1 MFFKA
6 QNSFQV
12 TSYSALTRTAAT
24 GSDTATLQGTDD
36 DPKAGADANPNTVE
50 GRNREF
56 IKNFV
61 AVSAPTCS

>member
-12 TSYSALTRTAAT
+12 TSYSALTRTAASGT
-24 GSDTATLQGTDD
+24 DTATLEGTD
-36 DPKAGADANPNTVE
+36 GDANANTVE

-56 IKNFV
+56 INNF
-61 AVSAPTCS
+61 ATVSAPTCS